1 QNLEHI
7 HPLVFNEE
15 QSNETKKA
23 KCSRCGEVV
32 SDPSFSCGECEFS
45 LHKKCAE
52 APSKIDRPYHHHHPL
67 VLLPESPYVGSCY
80 CDFCYKKCDFF
91 VYHCSCG
98 LDFHIKCALF
108 TLSIAEQKLQELNH
122 IATKDPSVF
131 LEEGNKELENAK
143 CFGCWLPLG
152 ESRYFSVA
160 CGFNLHIKCAELPHE
175 INHPFHKEHP
185 LVLQFN
191 IKRFSCKIC
200 EETRPRGFLYCCSAC
215 SFALHIKCAQQP
227 TKINHLSHRRHP
239 LVLQLNSGNLLCK
252 TCQETQHEK
261 FVYCCSTCNFSL
273 HTECAF
279 LPPIVKD
286 KNHQHPFT
294 LFQGQPSFVCNAC
307 GLEGNYIAYICS
319 TCNLMIHT
327 KCISIPL
334 IIGVRRHY
342 HPIYHN
348 YFISENESKIRD
360 CSFCDVEVNIDYG
373 SYYCLRCNFIAHV
386 KCATKYRDRYYII
399 EAKDIA
405 GNHDDDLGV
414 NPITCVIEQ
423 NESGE
428 MTRIKHFSHAHDLI
442 LSDNVME
449 NDITCDGCMLL
460 ILDSFYCCTLQC
472 NFFHKV
478 CGKSPRKKHLWFHGC
493 QELHIL
499 VVGYLFKCSIC
510 EYDCGGFSYKCN
522 KFNVHICLQCSVID
536 YRTKHPGHQHPIL
549 YNRNQHGRCN
559 GCGETWRSQ
568 FSCKHCDFNLD
579 FDCSRLRLTTRHK
592 RHEHP
597 LALAYQEGNDYPKYH
612 YCDLCEKERDPNLW
626 FYHCAICEFSAHP
639 NCVLAI
645 YMFIKPGS
653 MYKGKGHPHPLTF
666 VWKPYRYIVCC
677 KCSKPCKDLVFECA
691 ELTCNYI
698 VH

>member
-1 QNLEHI
+1 MK
-7 HPLVFNEE
+7 P
-15 QSNETKKA
+15 KKLNA
-23 KCSRCGEVV
+23 QGVERWCPIQASVV
-32 SDPSFSCGECEFS
+32 GSVNFLST
-45 LHKKCAE
+45 KKCAE
-52 APSKIDRPYHHHHPL
+52 APSKIYHPYHHHHPL
-67 VLLPESPYVGSCY
+67 VLLPESPYGGSCY
-80 CDFCYKKCDFF
+80 RDFSYKRCDFF

-108 TLSIAEQKLQELNH
+108 TLNIAEQKLQELNH

-131 LEEGNKELENAK
+131 LEDGNDELENAV
-143 CFGCWLPLG
+143 CFGRWLPLG

-191 IKRFSCKIC
+191 IKRFPCKIC
-200 EETRPRGFLYCCSAC
+200 GETRHWGFLYCCSAC
-215 SFALHIKCAQQP
+215 TFALHIKCAEQP
-227 TKINHLSHRRHP
+227 T
-239 LVLQLNSGNLLCK
+239 LVDILL
-252 TCQETQHEK
+252 
-261 FVYCCSTCNFSL
+261 
-273 HTECAF
+273 
-279 LPPIVKD
+279 
-286 KNHQHPFT
+286 
-294 LFQGQPSFVCNAC
+294 
-307 GLEGNYIAYICS
+307 
-319 TCNLMIHT
+319 
-327 KCISIPL
+327 
-334 IIGVRRHY
+334 
-342 HPIYHN
+342 
-348 YFISENESKIRD
+348 
-360 CSFCDVEVNIDYG
+360 
-373 SYYCLRCNFIAHV
+373 
-386 KCATKYRDRYYII
+386 DRYYII

-405 GNHDDDLGV
+405 GKHHDDLGV

-423 NESGE
+423 NEGGE

-460 ILDSFYCCTLQC
+460 ILDSFYCCSLQC
-472 NFFHKV
+472 NFFLHKA
-478 CGKSPRKKHLWFHGC
+478 CAKSPRKKHLWFHGC

-499 VVGYLFKCSIC
+499 GVSYLFKCSIC

-568 FSCKHCDFNLD
+568 FSCKHCHFNLD
-579 FDCSRLRLTTRHK
+579 FDCSRLPLSTRHK

-597 LALAYQEGNDYPKYH
+597 PALTYHEGNDYPKYH
-612 YCDLCEKERDPNLW
+612 YYDLCEKERDPNLW

-645 YMFIKPGS
+645 YLFIKPGS
-653 MYKGKGHPHPLTF
+653 MYKGKDHPHPLTF
-666 VWKPYRYIVCC
+666 VWKPYRYIVCG
-677 KCSKPCKDLVFECA
+677 KCSEPCEALVLECA
-691 ELTCNYI
+691 EPTCNYV
-698 VH
+698 VHWKDVRPPSFGFTSPVELYKAEADAITHDG

>member
-1 QNLEHI
+1 MEMESQNLGHI

-45 LHKKCAE
+45 PQRNAPRHLQRLTILIITITLLFFYQNHHMVE
-52 APSKIDRPYHHHHPL
+52 A
-67 VLLPESPYVGSCY
+67 V
-80 CDFCYKKCDFF
+80 
-91 VYHCSCG
+91 
-98 LDFHIKCALF
+98 
-108 TLSIAEQKLQELNH
+108 TLQELNH

-131 LEEGNKELENAK
+131 LEDGNEELENAV

-200 EETRPRGFLYCCSAC
+200 GETRHRGFLYCCSAC
-215 SFALHIKCAQQP
+215 TFALHIKCAEQP
-227 TKINHLSHRRHP
+227 TLA
-239 LVLQLNSGNLLCK
+239 
-252 TCQETQHEK
+252 CQETQHEK

-286 KNHQHPFT
+286 KIHQHPFT

-327 KCISIPL
+327 KCISIPP
-334 IIGVRRHY
+334 IIRVRRHY

-405 GNHDDDLGV
+405 GKHDDDLGV

-423 NESGE
+423 NEGGE

-460 ILDSFYCCTLQC
+460 ILDSFYCCSLQC
-472 NFFHKV
+472 NFFLHKA
-478 CGKSPRKKHLWFHGC
+478 CAKSPRKKHLWFHGC

-549 YNRNQHGRCN
+549 SNRNQHGRCN

-568 FSCKHCDFNLD
+568 FSCKHCHFNLD
-579 FDCSRLRLTTRHK
+579 FDCSRLPLSTRHK

-597 LALAYQEGNDYPKYH
+597 PALTYHEGNDYPKYH

-626 FYHCAICEFSAHP
+626 FYHCAICKFSAHP

-645 YMFIKPGS
+645 YLFIKPGS
-653 MYKGKGHPHPLTF
+653 MYKGKDHPHPLTF
-666 VWKPYRYIVCC
+666 VWKPYRYIVCG
-677 KCSKPCKDLVFECA
+677 KCSEPCEALVLECA
-691 ELTCNYI
+691 EPTCNYV
-698 VH
+698 VHWKDVRPPSFGFTSPVELYKAEADAITHDG

>member
-1 QNLEHI
+1 MESQNLEHI

-200 EETRPRGFLYCCSAC
+200 GETRHRGFLYCCSAC

-261 FVYCCSTCNFSL
+261 F
-273 HTECAF
+273 
-279 LPPIVKD
+279 
-286 KNHQHPFT
+286 
-294 LFQGQPSFVCNAC
+294 
-307 GLEGNYIAYICS
+307 
-319 TCNLMIHT
+319 
-327 KCISIPL
+327 
-334 IIGVRRHY
+334 
-342 HPIYHN
+342 
-348 YFISENESKIRD
+348 
-360 CSFCDVEVNIDYG
+360 
-373 SYYCLRCNFIAHV
+373 
-386 KCATKYRDRYYII
+386 
-399 EAKDIA
+399 
-405 GNHDDDLGV
+405 GV

-472 NFFHKV
+472 NFFLHKV
-478 CGKSPRKKHLWFHGC
+478 CAKSPRKKHLSFHGC

-579 FDCSRLRLTTRHK
+579 FDCSRLTLTTRHK

-597 LALAYQEGNDYPKYH
+597 LALAYHEGNDYLKYH

-639 NCVLAI
+639 NCVL
-645 YMFIKPGS
+645 PGS

-677 KCSKPCKDLVFECA
+677 KCSKPCKDLVLECA

>member
-1 QNLEHI
+1 MEMESQNLGHI

-45 LHKKCAE
+45 PQRNAPRHLQRLTILIITITLLFFYQNHHMVE
-52 APSKIDRPYHHHHPL
+52 AVTVI
-67 VLLPESPYVGSCY
+67 SP
-80 CDFCYKKCDFF
+80 
-91 VYHCSCG
+91 
-98 LDFHIKCALF
+98 IKD
-108 TLSIAEQKLQELNH
+108 LQELNH

-131 LEEGNKELENAK
+131 LEDGNEELENAV

-191 IKRFSCKIC
+191 IK
-200 EETRPRGFLYCCSAC
+200 
-215 SFALHIKCAQQP
+215 Q
-227 TKINHLSHRRHP
+227 
-239 LVLQLNSGNLLCK
+239 
-252 TCQETQHEK
+252 
-261 FVYCCSTCNFSL
+261 
-273 HTECAF
+273 
-279 LPPIVKD
+279 
-286 KNHQHPFT
+286 
-294 LFQGQPSFVCNAC
+294 
-307 GLEGNYIAYICS
+307 
-319 TCNLMIHT
+319 
-327 KCISIPL
+327 
-334 IIGVRRHY
+334 
-342 HPIYHN
+342 
-348 YFISENESKIRD
+348 NESKIRD

-405 GNHDDDLGV
+405 GKHDDDLGV

-423 NESGE
+423 NEGGE

-460 ILDSFYCCTLQC
+460 ILDSFYCCSLQC
-472 NFFHKV
+472 NFFLHKA
-478 CGKSPRKKHLWFHGC
+478 CAKSPRKKHLWFHGC

-549 YNRNQHGRCN
+549 SNRNQHGRCN

-568 FSCKHCDFNLD
+568 FSCKHCHFNLD
-579 FDCSRLRLTTRHK
+579 FDCSRLPLSTRHK

-597 LALAYQEGNDYPKYH
+597 PALTYHEGNDYPKYH

-626 FYHCAICEFSAHP
+626 FYHCAICKFSAHP

-645 YMFIKPGS
+645 YLFIKPGS
-653 MYKGKGHPHPLTF
+653 MYKGKDHPHPLTF
-666 VWKPYRYIVCC
+666 VWKPYRYIVCG
-677 KCSKPCKDLVFECA
+677 KCSEPCEALVLECA
-691 ELTCNYI
+691 EPTCNYV
-698 VH
+698 VHWKDVRPPSFGFTSPVELYKAEADAITHDG

>member
-1 QNLEHI
+1 MEMEMESQNLRHI

-52 APSKIDRPYHHHHPL
+52 APSKIDHPYHHHHPL
-67 VLLPESPYVGSCY
+67 VLLPESPYGGSCY
-80 CDFCYKKCDFF
+80 CDFCYKRCDFF

-98 LDFHIKCALF
+98 LDFHIQCALF
-108 TLSIAEQKLQELNH
+108 TLNIAEQKLQELNH

-131 LEEGNKELENAK
+131 LEDGNKELENAK

-175 INHPFHKEHP
+175 INHPFHNEHP

-200 EETRPRGFLYCCSAC
+200 GETRHRGFLYCCSAC
-215 SFALHIKCAQQP
+215 TFALHIKCAEQP

-252 TCQETQHEK
+252 TCKETQHEK
-261 FVYCCSTCNFSL
+261 
-273 HTECAF
+273 
-279 LPPIVKD
+279 
-286 KNHQHPFT
+286 
-294 LFQGQPSFVCNAC
+294 
-307 GLEGNYIAYICS
+307 
-319 TCNLMIHT
+319 
-327 KCISIPL
+327 
-334 IIGVRRHY
+334 VRRHY
-342 HPIYHN
+342 HPKYHN
-348 YFISENESKIRD
+348 NFISENESKIRD

-423 NESGE
+423 NEGGE

-449 NDITCDGCMLL
+449 ND
-460 ILDSFYCCTLQC
+460 
-472 NFFHKV
+472 
-478 CGKSPRKKHLWFHGC
+478 
-493 QELHIL
+493 L
-499 VVGYLFKCSIC
+499 VLNHRGRNTS
-510 EYDCGGFSYKCN
+510 GFMAVKNSTSLSSATYS
-522 KFNVHICLQCSVID
+522 NVVFANMIVA
-536 YRTKHPGHQHPIL
+536 GHQHPIL

-579 FDCSRLRLTTRHK
+579 FDCSRLPLTTRHK

-597 LALAYQEGNDYPKYH
+597 LALTYHEGNDYPKYH

-645 YMFIKPGS
+645 YLFIKSGS
-653 MYKGKGHPHPLTF
+653 MYKGKDHPHPLTF
-666 VWKPYRYIVCC
+666 VWKPYRYI
-677 KCSKPCKDLVFECA
+677 
-691 ELTCNYI
+691 
-698 VH
+698 